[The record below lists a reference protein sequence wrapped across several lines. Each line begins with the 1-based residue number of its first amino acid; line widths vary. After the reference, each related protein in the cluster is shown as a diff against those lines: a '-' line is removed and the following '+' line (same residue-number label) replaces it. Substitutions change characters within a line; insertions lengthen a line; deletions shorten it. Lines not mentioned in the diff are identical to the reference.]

1 MKILLNLINKYCKAG
16 IFLFVSSIVLVSCAP
31 NNENNISKEEL
42 IDTVTNEEKVFN
54 ISLGSGQSQVKK
66 ELGQSEDATREKWIF
81 EDEKLQVGFD
91 KEKVVYF
98 SSDNPR
104 LQTDQGI
111 QIGSSKNKILKEYKD
126 LDLYEYHAPDETE
139 KYWIFMDFND
149 YKIVYELIE
158 NKVSKIKIGTTDFYT
173 LIYDGDSNDI
183 IEDEEL
189 INSSEYLSFIVNR
202 NLNNSRVTDPEFKE
216 YVNFGLLKGVPVPI
230 GMNYQ
235 ELTNRFGLASYQWES
250 KEYGNSYWYKNF
262 NCSFIVDPEKKVV
275 TGIQCPIDMDKEEL
289 LETLGQPSST
299 ENVGKQERIDRIV
312 YENQEHK
319 VSFYTSPNEEL
330 KLEFFIIEA
339 NK

>member
-31 NNENNISKEEL
+31 NNEDNISKEDL

-81 EDEKLQVGFD
+81 EDEKLQLGFD

-173 LIYDGDSNDI
+173 LISDGEGNDF

-189 INSSEYLSFIVNR
+189 INASEYLSFIVNR

-216 YVNFGLLKGVPVPI
+216 YVNFGLVKGVPVPI

-262 NCSFIVDPEKKVV
+262 NCSFIVDPEKNVV
-275 TGIQCPIDMDKEEL
+275 VSIQCPLDIDKDDLLDALGEPTSVTRINNDDKISRYLYE
-289 LETLGQPSST
+289 
-299 ENVGKQERIDRIV
+299 KQ
-312 YENQEHK
+312 NFK
-319 VSFYTSPNEEL
+319 VSFYTQPNDEET
-330 KLEFFIIEA
+330 LEFFIIES
-339 NK
+339 K